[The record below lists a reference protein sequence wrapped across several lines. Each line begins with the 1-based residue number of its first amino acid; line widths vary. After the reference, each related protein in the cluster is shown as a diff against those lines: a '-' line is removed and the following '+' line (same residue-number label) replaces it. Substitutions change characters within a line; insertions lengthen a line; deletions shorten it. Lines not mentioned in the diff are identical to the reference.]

1 MELTVS
7 YFFFAW
13 KIIFDR
19 DMVPQSLVYEQRIN
33 YNNPPF
39 LKKKTIISKKGKN
52 RQGFFV
58 PVPPQGYWDD
68 ECVRIGSG
76 TNCCHLFFQSSKK
89 FICHFFG
96 VFEDFPPKLFLQWD
110 NLRTL

>member
-19 DMVPQSLVYEQRIN
+19 DMVPQSLVYKQRIN

-39 LKKKTIISKKGKN
+39 FKKKQLYQKKAKTGRVFLFQCLPK
-52 RQGFFV
+52 
-58 PVPPQGYWDD
+58 
-68 ECVRIGSG
+68 G
-76 TNCCHLFFQSSKK
+76 TGMMN
-89 FICHFFG
+89 
-96 VFEDFPPKLFLQWD
+96 V
-110 NLRTL
+110 

>member
-19 DMVPQSLVYEQRIN
+19 DMVPQSLVYEQRIK

-39 LKKKTIISKKGKN
+39 LKKNSIISKRCKKG
-52 RQGFFV
+52 QGFFV
-58 PVPPQGYWDD
+58 PVPHQWHWDD
-68 ECVRIGSG
+68 DCAKTGVLAS
-76 TNCCHLFFQSSKK
+76 CFFNSLEVSMS
-89 FICHFFG
+89 
-96 VFEDFPPKLFLQWD
+96 DFWCF
-110 NLRTL
+110 

>member
-39 LKKKTIISKKGKN
+39 LKKKPIISKKGKN

-68 ECVRIGSG
+68 DCVKIGVSG
-76 TNCCHLFFQSSKK
+76 SFWEVLFQFS
-89 FICHFFG
+89 
-96 VFEDFPPKLFLQWD
+96 
-110 NLRTL
+110 

>member
-39 LKKKTIISKKGKN
+39 LKKKPIISKRCKKG
-52 RQGFFV
+52 QGFLFQCL
-58 PVPPQGYWDD
+58 PK
-68 ECVRIGSG
+68 G
-76 TNCCHLFFQSSKK
+76 TGMMN
-89 FICHFFG
+89 
-96 VFEDFPPKLFLQWD
+96 V
-110 NLRTL
+110 

>member
-39 LKKKTIISKKGKN
+39 KKKNPIISKRCKKG
-52 RQGFFV
+52 QGFFV

-76 TNCCHLFFQSSKK
+76 AS
-89 FICHFFG
+89 
-96 VFEDFPPKLFLQWD
+96 
-110 NLRTL
+110 